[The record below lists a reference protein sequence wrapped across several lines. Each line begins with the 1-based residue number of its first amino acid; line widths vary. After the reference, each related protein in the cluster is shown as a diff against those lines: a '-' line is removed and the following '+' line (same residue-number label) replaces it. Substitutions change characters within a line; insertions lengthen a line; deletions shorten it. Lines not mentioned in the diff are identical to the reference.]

1 MLNHVVA
8 IGPILQRE
16 DGSKVKDMVR
26 EATGTSWTITCNQH
40 LLEVLSFLCSRP
52 VENLTL
58 ALLTCLILA
67 HPSFSSEKR
76 LGKLTQCV
84 FEPAVCAVLDLN
96 PLKEVSEDKI
106 LAFAMVT
113 HKGLSR
119 LGDSENP
126 AFDLSS
132 EIIQFI
138 VQIANRFDR

>member
-1 MLNHVVA
+1 MT
-8 IGPILQRE
+8 Q
-16 DGSKVKDMVR
+16 
-26 EATGTSWTITCNQH
+26 
-40 LLEVLSFLCSRP
+40 FL
-52 VENLTL
+52 
-58 ALLTCLILA
+58 
-67 HPSFSSEKR
+67 
-76 LGKLTQCV
+76 

-138 VQIANRFDR
+138 VQIANRFDRYSTNVV